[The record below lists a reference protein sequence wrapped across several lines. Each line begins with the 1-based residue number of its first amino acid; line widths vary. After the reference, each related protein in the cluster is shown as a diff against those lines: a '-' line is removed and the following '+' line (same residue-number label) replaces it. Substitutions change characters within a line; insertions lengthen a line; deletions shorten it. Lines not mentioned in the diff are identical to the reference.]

1 MSKYG
6 TLSTRVLFILS
17 DCYVW
22 LVSCFFR
29 NRFYALPRVWN
40 LRSVRIIFKGG
51 SVMEKEFVEKMKE
64 SLLEMK
70 RELLEQLME
79 NNADFKQIVEGM
91 ESKDVI
97 DIAADDIDRKQI
109 VALGSKT
116 VNKLKLIDNAL
127 IRIEQGK
134 YGICMKCG
142 KHIPPARL
150 EAIPYAVL
158 CIECKSSDERHM
170 R

>member
-1 MSKYG
+1 
-6 TLSTRVLFILS
+6 
-17 DCYVW
+17 
-22 LVSCFFR
+22 
-29 NRFYALPRVWN
+29 
-40 LRSVRIIFKGG
+40 
-51 SVMEKEFVEKMKE
+51 MEKEFVEKMKE
-64 SLLEMK
+64 ALLEQK

-79 NNADFKQIVEGM
+79 NNADFKQIVDGM

-150 EAIPYAVL
+150 EAIPYAVM
-158 CIECKSSDERHM
+158 CIECKTSDERHI
-170 R
+170 RG

>member
-1 MSKYG
+1 M
-6 TLSTRVLFILS
+6 
-17 DCYVW
+17 D
-22 LVSCFFR
+22 
-29 NRFYALPRVWN
+29 
-40 LRSVRIIFKGG
+40 
-51 SVMEKEFVEKMKE
+51 KEFIEKMKE
-64 SLLEMK
+64 SL
-70 RELLEQLME
+70 
-79 NNADFKQIVEGM
+79 ADFKQIVDGM

-142 KHIPPARL
+142 KHIPEARL
-150 EAIPYAVL
+150 EAIPYAVM
-158 CIECKSSDERHM
+158 CIECKSSDERHLH
-170 R
+170 

>member
-1 MSKYG
+1 MFDSAVFLN
-6 TLSTRVLFILS
+6 T
-17 DCYVW
+17 
-22 LVSCFFR
+22 
-29 NRFYALPRVWN
+29 
-40 LRSVRIIFKGG
+40 VRCDLACEFQCSSRINFKGG
-51 SVMEKEFVEKMKE
+51 LVMEKEFVEKMKE

-70 RELLEQLME
+70 RDLLEQLMD

-142 KHIPPARL
+142 KHIPEARL
-150 EAIPYAVL
+150 EAIPYAVM
-158 CIECKSSDERHM
+158 CIECKSSDEKHLR
-170 R
+170 

>member
-6 TLSTRVLFILS
+6 TLSTRVFSLLKYVFDAAVFREHFLFYLACKIQCS
-17 DCYVW
+17 
-22 LVSCFFR
+22 S
-29 NRFYALPRVWN
+29 
-40 LRSVRIIFKGG
+40 RINIKGG
-51 SVMEKEFVEKMKE
+51 LVMEKEFVEKMKE

-70 RELLEQLME
+70 RDLLEQLMD

-142 KHIPPARL
+142 KHIPEARL
-150 EAIPYAVL
+150 EAIPYAVM
-158 CIECKSSDERHM
+158 CIECKTSDERHL